1 VNENVNASWYLPCL
15 SSSRRIEVCS
25 EAFLPNRERTEVRPS
40 FSSPPFMAFLV
51 LGACLALRGGARQPP
66 LAPGAGVRA
75 VSTAHPLF
83 GSADSRREARL
94 AAQFNEWPATK
105 RRPMQPPEPALRKG
119 QLSGETRIA
128 PYQHQQN
135 WQQNWMGPQQWKG
148 PAYQPVPTPQQ
159 WKGPAYPPSRPQQW
173 MGPALLRNLPPPTTR
188 HPGAGMP
195 AGAEL
200 GLASRVSAS
209 APQRVGSNPAAGAW
223 PPTASQAPTRY
234 PAPARPAPA
243 RPSPARRSAAAPQQ
257 QALAAYGGAA
267 AQTPPPAG
275 SGLGLASRVTAS
287 GIPQS
292 FARANTGAAAQ
303 YSPARPAPT
312 GGSGTAPHGLASRVA
327 ASGVPQS
334 YARTNAGALPAQYS
348 SGLPALISAPMAGP
362 NAGQYSTLSQKQVA
376 AAHHSALLQ
385 KQVAAAQASAIA
397 AVRAAA
403 AASLKEQ
410 VAAAQARA
418 TAEVSAATV
427 QLHRQQALVDKARN
441 AAEVRAAEEARAVT
455 KVLKEQMSQIQ
466 AQKEQM
472 SLIQAQKEQMSLI
485 QAQKEQMS
493 LIQAQ
498 KEQMSLIQ
506 AQKEQMSLIQAQN
519 EQMSLIQAQ
528 KEQMSLIQAQNEQ
541 MSLIQKELQKEQ
553 MAAAQARAVAAERAA
568 AAASLQMQ
576 VEAAEERARAA
587 EERAAA
593 EEGAAQERAAAAEH
607 PESNAS
613 IDDSSSQPLQATATP
628 STMASTTPYWLELL
642 AGRNFDPLGEKEVLS
657 AMSEA
662 AVLARSSA
670 LLISEEISAV
680 SSAASKLDAQVV
692 AQVERTEWL
701 QSLDVSMWCR
711 AAMALSEAAS
721 EAAGM
726 AELTAM
732 CDSGDDVSCRILS
745 EQQEDTATWR
755 ARLGVPNW
763 GEAAAV
769 LSVAA
774 SDAAA
779 VSAAALE
786 ALEGFGFLK
795 NRHLINPS
803 LSLGD
808 DSE

>member
-1 VNENVNASWYLPCL
+1 MDWNIVEPQLDFTVTLSGSLRCPFFPHPPPPRSVGDLRSFVARWLSLVHVGLSMSPNLPHRYTHGIHML
-15 SSSRRIEVCS
+15 VARFHVPDARRELVGGAVRK
-25 EAFLPNRERTEVRPS
+25 EAFTDGNALP
-40 FSSPPFMAFLV
+40 FSSIMAFLV

-66 LAPGAGVRA
+66 LAPGAGIRA
-75 VSTAHPLF
+75 VTTAHPLF

-173 MGPALLRNLPPPTTR
+173 MGPALLRNLPPPPTR

-223 PPTASQAPTRY
+223 PHTASPTPARY

-243 RPSPARRSAAAPQQ
+243 RRSTAAPQQ
-257 QALAAYGGAA
+257 QALASYGGAA
-267 AQTPPPAG
+267 AQTPPPTV

-303 YSPARPAPT
+303 HSPARPAPT
-312 GGSGTAPHGLASRVA
+312 AGSGTAPHGLASRVA
-327 ASGVPQS
+327 ASGVPQT
-334 YARTNAGALPAQYS
+334 YARANAGALPEQFS
-348 SGLPALISAPMAGP
+348 SGSSGFGHPAPMAGP
-362 NAGQYSTLSQKQVA
+362 SAAQRSALPQKQVA
-376 AAHHSALLQ
+376 AAPHSALLQ
-385 KQVAAAQASAIA
+385 KQVAAAQASAMA

-455 KVLKEQMSQIQ
+455 KELHKEQMSQIQ
-466 AQKEQM
+466 AQREQM
-472 SLIQAQKEQMSLI
+472 SQ
-485 QAQKEQMS
+485 
-493 LIQAQ
+493 
-498 KEQMSLIQ
+498 
-506 AQKEQMSLIQAQN
+506 
-519 EQMSLIQAQ
+519 
-528 KEQMSLIQAQNEQ
+528 
-541 MSLIQKELQKEQ
+541 IQKELQKEQ

-576 VEAAEERARAA
+576 VVAAEARARAA

-593 EEGAAQERAAAAEH
+593 EEAAAQERAAAAEQ
-607 PESNAS
+607 PESNALS
-613 IDDSSSQPLQATATP
+613 DDSSSQPSQATVTP
-628 STMASTTPYWLELL
+628 GTLASTTPYWLEML

-662 AVLARSSA
+662 AVLARTSA
-670 LLISEEISAV
+670 LLISEEISAAP
-680 SSAASKLDAQVV
+680 SAASKLDAQVV

-701 QSLDVSMWCR
+701 QSIDVSMWCR

-803 LSLGD
+803 LNLGD

>member
-1 VNENVNASWYLPCL
+1 
-15 SSSRRIEVCS
+15 
-25 EAFLPNRERTEVRPS
+25 
-40 FSSPPFMAFLV
+40 
-51 LGACLALRGGARQPP
+51 
-66 LAPGAGVRA
+66 
-75 VSTAHPLF
+75 
-83 GSADSRREARL
+83 
-94 AAQFNEWPATK
+94 
-105 RRPMQPPEPALRKG
+105 
-119 QLSGETRIA
+119 
-128 PYQHQQN
+128 
-135 WQQNWMGPQQWKG
+135 
-148 PAYQPVPTPQQ
+148 
-159 WKGPAYPPSRPQQW
+159 
-173 MGPALLRNLPPPTTR
+173 
-188 HPGAGMP
+188 
-195 AGAEL
+195 
-200 GLASRVSAS
+200 
-209 APQRVGSNPAAGAW
+209 
-223 PPTASQAPTRY
+223 
-234 PAPARPAPA
+234 
-243 RPSPARRSAAAPQQ
+243 
-257 QALAAYGGAA
+257 
-267 AQTPPPAG
+267 
-275 SGLGLASRVTAS
+275 
-287 GIPQS
+287 
-292 FARANTGAAAQ
+292 
-303 YSPARPAPT
+303 
-312 GGSGTAPHGLASRVA
+312 
-327 ASGVPQS
+327 
-334 YARTNAGALPAQYS
+334 
-348 SGLPALISAPMAGP
+348 MAGP
-362 NAGQYSTLSQKQVA
+362 NAAQYSTLSQKQVA
-376 AAHHSALLQ
+376 AAQHSALLQ

-455 KVLKEQMSQIQ
+455 KVLHNEQMSQIQ

-472 SLIQAQKEQMSLI
+472 SQIQAQK
-485 QAQKEQMS
+485 
-493 LIQAQ
+493 
-498 KEQMSLIQ
+498 
-506 AQKEQMSLIQAQN
+506 
-519 EQMSLIQAQ
+519 
-528 KEQMSLIQAQNEQ
+528 EQ

>member
-1 VNENVNASWYLPCL
+1 
-15 SSSRRIEVCS
+15 
-25 EAFLPNRERTEVRPS
+25 
-40 FSSPPFMAFLV
+40 
-51 LGACLALRGGARQPP
+51 
-66 LAPGAGVRA
+66 
-75 VSTAHPLF
+75 
-83 GSADSRREARL
+83 
-94 AAQFNEWPATK
+94 
-105 RRPMQPPEPALRKG
+105 
-119 QLSGETRIA
+119 
-128 PYQHQQN
+128 
-135 WQQNWMGPQQWKG
+135 
-148 PAYQPVPTPQQ
+148 
-159 WKGPAYPPSRPQQW
+159 
-173 MGPALLRNLPPPTTR
+173 
-188 HPGAGMP
+188 
-195 AGAEL
+195 
-200 GLASRVSAS
+200 
-209 APQRVGSNPAAGAW
+209 
-223 PPTASQAPTRY
+223 
-234 PAPARPAPA
+234 
-243 RPSPARRSAAAPQQ
+243 
-257 QALAAYGGAA
+257 
-267 AQTPPPAG
+267 
-275 SGLGLASRVTAS
+275 
-287 GIPQS
+287 
-292 FARANTGAAAQ
+292 
-303 YSPARPAPT
+303 
-312 GGSGTAPHGLASRVA
+312 
-327 ASGVPQS
+327 
-334 YARTNAGALPAQYS
+334 
-348 SGLPALISAPMAGP
+348 MAGP
-362 NAGQYSTLSQKQVA
+362 NAAQHSALSQKQVA
-376 AAHHSALLQ
+376 AAQHSVLLQ

-455 KVLKEQMSQIQ
+455 KVLHNEQMSQIQ

-472 SLIQAQKEQMSLI
+472 SQIQAQK
-485 QAQKEQMS
+485 
-493 LIQAQ
+493 
-498 KEQMSLIQ
+498 
-506 AQKEQMSLIQAQN
+506 
-519 EQMSLIQAQ
+519 
-528 KEQMSLIQAQNEQ
+528 EQ

-568 AAASLQMQ
+568 AAASLQTR

-607 PESNAS
+607 SESNAS

-670 LLISEEISAV
+670 LLISEEISAMP
-680 SSAASKLDAQVV
+680 SAASKLDAQVV

>member
-1 VNENVNASWYLPCL
+1 
-15 SSSRRIEVCS
+15 
-25 EAFLPNRERTEVRPS
+25 
-40 FSSPPFMAFLV
+40 
-51 LGACLALRGGARQPP
+51 
-66 LAPGAGVRA
+66 
-75 VSTAHPLF
+75 
-83 GSADSRREARL
+83 
-94 AAQFNEWPATK
+94 
-105 RRPMQPPEPALRKG
+105 
-119 QLSGETRIA
+119 
-128 PYQHQQN
+128 
-135 WQQNWMGPQQWKG
+135 
-148 PAYQPVPTPQQ
+148 
-159 WKGPAYPPSRPQQW
+159 
-173 MGPALLRNLPPPTTR
+173 
-188 HPGAGMP
+188 
-195 AGAEL
+195 
-200 GLASRVSAS
+200 
-209 APQRVGSNPAAGAW
+209 
-223 PPTASQAPTRY
+223 
-234 PAPARPAPA
+234 
-243 RPSPARRSAAAPQQ
+243 
-257 QALAAYGGAA
+257 
-267 AQTPPPAG
+267 
-275 SGLGLASRVTAS
+275 
-287 GIPQS
+287 
-292 FARANTGAAAQ
+292 
-303 YSPARPAPT
+303 
-312 GGSGTAPHGLASRVA
+312 
-327 ASGVPQS
+327 
-334 YARTNAGALPAQYS
+334 
-348 SGLPALISAPMAGP
+348 MAGP

-376 AAHHSALLQ
+376 AAQHSALLQ

-455 KVLKEQMSQIQ
+455 KVLHKEQMSQIQ

-493 LIQAQ
+493 QIQAQ
-498 KEQMSLIQ
+498 K
-506 AQKEQMSLIQAQN
+506 
-519 EQMSLIQAQ
+519 
-528 KEQMSLIQAQNEQ
+528 EQ

>member
-1 VNENVNASWYLPCL
+1 
-15 SSSRRIEVCS
+15 
-25 EAFLPNRERTEVRPS
+25 
-40 FSSPPFMAFLV
+40 M
-51 LGACLALRGGARQPP
+51 
-66 LAPGAGVRA
+66 
-75 VSTAHPLF
+75 
-83 GSADSRREARL
+83 
-94 AAQFNEWPATK
+94 
-105 RRPMQPPEPALRKG
+105 
-119 QLSGETRIA
+119 
-128 PYQHQQN
+128 
-135 WQQNWMGPQQWKG
+135 
-148 PAYQPVPTPQQ
+148 
-159 WKGPAYPPSRPQQW
+159 
-173 MGPALLRNLPPPTTR
+173 
-188 HPGAGMP
+188 
-195 AGAEL
+195 
-200 GLASRVSAS
+200 
-209 APQRVGSNPAAGAW
+209 
-223 PPTASQAPTRY
+223 
-234 PAPARPAPA
+234 
-243 RPSPARRSAAAPQQ
+243 
-257 QALAAYGGAA
+257 
-267 AQTPPPAG
+267 
-275 SGLGLASRVTAS
+275 
-287 GIPQS
+287 
-292 FARANTGAAAQ
+292 
-303 YSPARPAPT
+303 
-312 GGSGTAPHGLASRVA
+312 
-327 ASGVPQS
+327 
-334 YARTNAGALPAQYS
+334 
-348 SGLPALISAPMAGP
+348 
-362 NAGQYSTLSQKQVA
+362 
-376 AAHHSALLQ
+376 
-385 KQVAAAQASAIA
+385 A

-455 KVLKEQMSQIQ
+455 KVLHNEQMSQIQ

-472 SLIQAQKEQMSLI
+472 SQIQAQK
-485 QAQKEQMS
+485 
-493 LIQAQ
+493 
-498 KEQMSLIQ
+498 
-506 AQKEQMSLIQAQN
+506 
-519 EQMSLIQAQ
+519 
-528 KEQMSLIQAQNEQ
+528 EQ

-568 AAASLQMQ
+568 AAESLQMQ
-576 VEAAEERARAA
+576 VVAAEARARAA

-593 EEGAAQERAAAAEH
+593 EEAAAQERAAAAEQ
-607 PESNAS
+607 PESNALS
-613 IDDSSSQPLQATATP
+613 DDSSSQPSQATVTP
-628 STMASTTPYWLELL
+628 GTLASTTPYWLEML

-662 AVLARSSA
+662 AVLARTSA
-670 LLISEEISAV
+670 LLISEEISAAP
-680 SSAASKLDAQVV
+680 SAASKLDAQVV

-803 LSLGD
+803 LNLGD

>member
-1 VNENVNASWYLPCL
+1 MSL
-15 SSSRRIEVCS
+15 I
-25 EAFLPNRERTEVRPS
+25 
-40 FSSPPFMAFLV
+40 
-51 LGACLALRGGARQPP
+51 Q
-66 LAPGAGVRA
+66 
-75 VSTAHPLF
+75 
-83 GSADSRREARL
+83 
-94 AAQFNEWPATK
+94 AQ
-105 RRPMQPPEPALRKG
+105 
-119 QLSGETRIA
+119 
-128 PYQHQQN
+128 
-135 WQQNWMGPQQWKG
+135 
-148 PAYQPVPTPQQ
+148 
-159 WKGPAYPPSRPQQW
+159 
-173 MGPALLRNLPPPTTR
+173 
-188 HPGAGMP
+188 
-195 AGAEL
+195 
-200 GLASRVSAS
+200 
-209 APQRVGSNPAAGAW
+209 
-223 PPTASQAPTRY
+223 
-234 PAPARPAPA
+234 
-243 RPSPARRSAAAPQQ
+243 
-257 QALAAYGGAA
+257 
-267 AQTPPPAG
+267 
-275 SGLGLASRVTAS
+275 
-287 GIPQS
+287 
-292 FARANTGAAAQ
+292 
-303 YSPARPAPT
+303 
-312 GGSGTAPHGLASRVA
+312 
-327 ASGVPQS
+327 
-334 YARTNAGALPAQYS
+334 
-348 SGLPALISAPMAGP
+348 
-362 NAGQYSTLSQKQVA
+362 
-376 AAHHSALLQ
+376 
-385 KQVAAAQASAIA
+385 
-397 AVRAAA
+397 
-403 AASLKEQ
+403 KEQ
-410 VAAAQARA
+410 MSLIQAQ
-418 TAEVSAATV
+418 
-427 QLHRQQALVDKARN
+427 
-441 AAEVRAAEEARAVT
+441 
-455 KVLKEQMSQIQ
+455 KEQMSQIQ

-472 SLIQAQKEQMSLI
+472 SLIQAQKEQMSQI
-485 QAQKEQMS
+485 QAQK
-493 LIQAQ
+493 
-498 KEQMSLIQ
+498 
-506 AQKEQMSLIQAQN
+506 
-519 EQMSLIQAQ
+519 
-528 KEQMSLIQAQNEQ
+528 EQ

>member
-1 VNENVNASWYLPCL
+1 
-15 SSSRRIEVCS
+15 
-25 EAFLPNRERTEVRPS
+25 
-40 FSSPPFMAFLV
+40 
-51 LGACLALRGGARQPP
+51 
-66 LAPGAGVRA
+66 
-75 VSTAHPLF
+75 
-83 GSADSRREARL
+83 
-94 AAQFNEWPATK
+94 
-105 RRPMQPPEPALRKG
+105 
-119 QLSGETRIA
+119 
-128 PYQHQQN
+128 
-135 WQQNWMGPQQWKG
+135 
-148 PAYQPVPTPQQ
+148 
-159 WKGPAYPPSRPQQW
+159 
-173 MGPALLRNLPPPTTR
+173 
-188 HPGAGMP
+188 
-195 AGAEL
+195 
-200 GLASRVSAS
+200 
-209 APQRVGSNPAAGAW
+209 
-223 PPTASQAPTRY
+223 
-234 PAPARPAPA
+234 
-243 RPSPARRSAAAPQQ
+243 
-257 QALAAYGGAA
+257 
-267 AQTPPPAG
+267 
-275 SGLGLASRVTAS
+275 
-287 GIPQS
+287 
-292 FARANTGAAAQ
+292 
-303 YSPARPAPT
+303 
-312 GGSGTAPHGLASRVA
+312 
-327 ASGVPQS
+327 
-334 YARTNAGALPAQYS
+334 
-348 SGLPALISAPMAGP
+348 
-362 NAGQYSTLSQKQVA
+362 
-376 AAHHSALLQ
+376 
-385 KQVAAAQASAIA
+385 
-397 AVRAAA
+397 
-403 AASLKEQ
+403 
-410 VAAAQARA
+410 
-418 TAEVSAATV
+418 
-427 QLHRQQALVDKARN
+427 
-441 AAEVRAAEEARAVT
+441 
-455 KVLKEQMSQIQ
+455 MSQIQ

-472 SLIQAQKEQMSLI
+472 SQIQAQK
-485 QAQKEQMS
+485 
-493 LIQAQ
+493 
-498 KEQMSLIQ
+498 
-506 AQKEQMSLIQAQN
+506 
-519 EQMSLIQAQ
+519 
-528 KEQMSLIQAQNEQ
+528 EQ

>member
-1 VNENVNASWYLPCL
+1 
-15 SSSRRIEVCS
+15 
-25 EAFLPNRERTEVRPS
+25 
-40 FSSPPFMAFLV
+40 
-51 LGACLALRGGARQPP
+51 
-66 LAPGAGVRA
+66 
-75 VSTAHPLF
+75 
-83 GSADSRREARL
+83 
-94 AAQFNEWPATK
+94 
-105 RRPMQPPEPALRKG
+105 
-119 QLSGETRIA
+119 
-128 PYQHQQN
+128 
-135 WQQNWMGPQQWKG
+135 
-148 PAYQPVPTPQQ
+148 
-159 WKGPAYPPSRPQQW
+159 
-173 MGPALLRNLPPPTTR
+173 
-188 HPGAGMP
+188 
-195 AGAEL
+195 
-200 GLASRVSAS
+200 
-209 APQRVGSNPAAGAW
+209 
-223 PPTASQAPTRY
+223 
-234 PAPARPAPA
+234 
-243 RPSPARRSAAAPQQ
+243 
-257 QALAAYGGAA
+257 
-267 AQTPPPAG
+267 
-275 SGLGLASRVTAS
+275 
-287 GIPQS
+287 
-292 FARANTGAAAQ
+292 
-303 YSPARPAPT
+303 
-312 GGSGTAPHGLASRVA
+312 
-327 ASGVPQS
+327 
-334 YARTNAGALPAQYS
+334 
-348 SGLPALISAPMAGP
+348 MAGP

-376 AAHHSALLQ
+376 AAQHSALLQ

-455 KVLKEQMSQIQ
+455 KVLHNEQMSQIQ

-472 SLIQAQKEQMSLI
+472 SQILAQK
-485 QAQKEQMS
+485 
-493 LIQAQ
+493 
-498 KEQMSLIQ
+498 
-506 AQKEQMSLIQAQN
+506 
-519 EQMSLIQAQ
+519 
-528 KEQMSLIQAQNEQ
+528 EQ

>member
-1 VNENVNASWYLPCL
+1 M
-15 SSSRRIEVCS
+15 RK
-25 EAFLPNRERTEVRPS
+25 EAFTDGNALP
-40 FSSPPFMAFLV
+40 FSSIMAFLV

-66 LAPGAGVRA
+66 LAPGAGIRA
-75 VSTAHPLF
+75 VTTAHPLF

-173 MGPALLRNLPPPTTR
+173 MGPALLRNLPPPPTR

-223 PPTASQAPTRY
+223 PHTASPTPARY

-243 RPSPARRSAAAPQQ
+243 RPAPARRSAAAPQQ
-257 QALAAYGGAA
+257 QALASYGGAA
-267 AQTPPPAG
+267 AQTPPPTV

-303 YSPARPAPT
+303 HSPARPAPT
-312 GGSGTAPHGLASRVA
+312 AGSGTAPHGLASRVA
-327 ASGVPQS
+327 ASGVPQT
-334 YARTNAGALPAQYS
+334 YARANAGALPEQFS
-348 SGLPALISAPMAGP
+348 SGSSGFGHPAPMAGP
-362 NAGQYSTLSQKQVA
+362 SAAQRSALPQKQVA
-376 AAHHSALLQ
+376 AAPHSALLQ
-385 KQVAAAQASAIA
+385 KQVAAAQASAMA

-455 KVLKEQMSQIQ
+455 KELHKEQMSQIQ
-466 AQKEQM
+466 AQREQM
-472 SLIQAQKEQMSLI
+472 SQIQAQREQMS
-485 QAQKEQMS
+485 Q
-493 LIQAQ
+493 
-498 KEQMSLIQ
+498 
-506 AQKEQMSLIQAQN
+506 
-519 EQMSLIQAQ
+519 
-528 KEQMSLIQAQNEQ
+528 
-541 MSLIQKELQKEQ
+541 IQKELQKEQ

-568 AAASLQMQ
+568 AAESLQMQ
-576 VEAAEERARAA
+576 VVAAEARARAA

-593 EEGAAQERAAAAEH
+593 EEGAAQERAAAAEQ
-607 PESNAS
+607 PESNALS
-613 IDDSSSQPLQATATP
+613 DDSSSQPSQATVTP
-628 STMASTTPYWLELL
+628 GTLASTTPYWLEML

-662 AVLARSSA
+662 AVLARTSA
-670 LLISEEISAV
+670 LLISEEISAAP
-680 SSAASKLDAQVV
+680 SAASKLDAQVV

-701 QSLDVSMWCR
+701 QSIDVSMWCR

-803 LSLGD
+803 LNLGD
-808 DSE
+808 DSEQEP

>member
-1 VNENVNASWYLPCL
+1 
-15 SSSRRIEVCS
+15 
-25 EAFLPNRERTEVRPS
+25 
-40 FSSPPFMAFLV
+40 
-51 LGACLALRGGARQPP
+51 
-66 LAPGAGVRA
+66 
-75 VSTAHPLF
+75 
-83 GSADSRREARL
+83 
-94 AAQFNEWPATK
+94 
-105 RRPMQPPEPALRKG
+105 
-119 QLSGETRIA
+119 
-128 PYQHQQN
+128 
-135 WQQNWMGPQQWKG
+135 
-148 PAYQPVPTPQQ
+148 
-159 WKGPAYPPSRPQQW
+159 
-173 MGPALLRNLPPPTTR
+173 
-188 HPGAGMP
+188 
-195 AGAEL
+195 
-200 GLASRVSAS
+200 
-209 APQRVGSNPAAGAW
+209 
-223 PPTASQAPTRY
+223 
-234 PAPARPAPA
+234 
-243 RPSPARRSAAAPQQ
+243 
-257 QALAAYGGAA
+257 
-267 AQTPPPAG
+267 
-275 SGLGLASRVTAS
+275 
-287 GIPQS
+287 
-292 FARANTGAAAQ
+292 
-303 YSPARPAPT
+303 
-312 GGSGTAPHGLASRVA
+312 
-327 ASGVPQS
+327 
-334 YARTNAGALPAQYS
+334 
-348 SGLPALISAPMAGP
+348 MAGP

-376 AAHHSALLQ
+376 AAQHSALLQ

-455 KVLKEQMSQIQ
+455 KVLHNEQMSQTQ

-472 SLIQAQKEQMSLI
+472 SLIQAQKEQMSR
-485 QAQKEQMS
+485 
-493 LIQAQ
+493 
-498 KEQMSLIQ
+498 
-506 AQKEQMSLIQAQN
+506 
-519 EQMSLIQAQ
+519 
-528 KEQMSLIQAQNEQ
+528 
-541 MSLIQKELQKEQ
+541 IQKELQKEQ

-587 EERAAA
+587 EERAAT
-593 EEGAAQERAAAAEH
+593 EEGVAQERAAAAEH

>member
-1 VNENVNASWYLPCL
+1 
-15 SSSRRIEVCS
+15 
-25 EAFLPNRERTEVRPS
+25 
-40 FSSPPFMAFLV
+40 
-51 LGACLALRGGARQPP
+51 
-66 LAPGAGVRA
+66 
-75 VSTAHPLF
+75 
-83 GSADSRREARL
+83 
-94 AAQFNEWPATK
+94 
-105 RRPMQPPEPALRKG
+105 
-119 QLSGETRIA
+119 
-128 PYQHQQN
+128 
-135 WQQNWMGPQQWKG
+135 
-148 PAYQPVPTPQQ
+148 
-159 WKGPAYPPSRPQQW
+159 
-173 MGPALLRNLPPPTTR
+173 
-188 HPGAGMP
+188 
-195 AGAEL
+195 
-200 GLASRVSAS
+200 
-209 APQRVGSNPAAGAW
+209 
-223 PPTASQAPTRY
+223 
-234 PAPARPAPA
+234 
-243 RPSPARRSAAAPQQ
+243 
-257 QALAAYGGAA
+257 
-267 AQTPPPAG
+267 
-275 SGLGLASRVTAS
+275 
-287 GIPQS
+287 
-292 FARANTGAAAQ
+292 
-303 YSPARPAPT
+303 
-312 GGSGTAPHGLASRVA
+312 
-327 ASGVPQS
+327 
-334 YARTNAGALPAQYS
+334 
-348 SGLPALISAPMAGP
+348 MAGP

-376 AAHHSALLQ
+376 AAQHSALLQ

-455 KVLKEQMSQIQ
+455 KVLHNEQMSQIQ

-472 SLIQAQKEQMSLI
+472 SQIQAQK
-485 QAQKEQMS
+485 
-493 LIQAQ
+493 
-498 KEQMSLIQ
+498 
-506 AQKEQMSLIQAQN
+506 
-519 EQMSLIQAQ
+519 
-528 KEQMSLIQAQNEQ
+528 EQ

>member
-1 VNENVNASWYLPCL
+1 
-15 SSSRRIEVCS
+15 
-25 EAFLPNRERTEVRPS
+25 
-40 FSSPPFMAFLV
+40 
-51 LGACLALRGGARQPP
+51 
-66 LAPGAGVRA
+66 
-75 VSTAHPLF
+75 
-83 GSADSRREARL
+83 
-94 AAQFNEWPATK
+94 
-105 RRPMQPPEPALRKG
+105 
-119 QLSGETRIA
+119 
-128 PYQHQQN
+128 
-135 WQQNWMGPQQWKG
+135 
-148 PAYQPVPTPQQ
+148 
-159 WKGPAYPPSRPQQW
+159 
-173 MGPALLRNLPPPTTR
+173 
-188 HPGAGMP
+188 
-195 AGAEL
+195 
-200 GLASRVSAS
+200 
-209 APQRVGSNPAAGAW
+209 
-223 PPTASQAPTRY
+223 
-234 PAPARPAPA
+234 
-243 RPSPARRSAAAPQQ
+243 
-257 QALAAYGGAA
+257 
-267 AQTPPPAG
+267 
-275 SGLGLASRVTAS
+275 
-287 GIPQS
+287 
-292 FARANTGAAAQ
+292 
-303 YSPARPAPT
+303 
-312 GGSGTAPHGLASRVA
+312 
-327 ASGVPQS
+327 
-334 YARTNAGALPAQYS
+334 
-348 SGLPALISAPMAGP
+348 MAGP

-376 AAHHSALLQ
+376 AAQHSALLQ

-455 KVLKEQMSQIQ
+455 KVLHNEQMSQIQ

-472 SLIQAQKEQMSLI
+472 SR
-485 QAQKEQMS
+485 
-493 LIQAQ
+493 
-498 KEQMSLIQ
+498 
-506 AQKEQMSLIQAQN
+506 
-519 EQMSLIQAQ
+519 
-528 KEQMSLIQAQNEQ
+528 
-541 MSLIQKELQKEQ
+541 IQKELQKEQ

-587 EERAAA
+587 EERAAT
-593 EEGAAQERAAAAEH
+593 EEGVAQERAAAAEH

>member
-1 VNENVNASWYLPCL
+1 
-15 SSSRRIEVCS
+15 
-25 EAFLPNRERTEVRPS
+25 
-40 FSSPPFMAFLV
+40 
-51 LGACLALRGGARQPP
+51 
-66 LAPGAGVRA
+66 
-75 VSTAHPLF
+75 
-83 GSADSRREARL
+83 
-94 AAQFNEWPATK
+94 
-105 RRPMQPPEPALRKG
+105 
-119 QLSGETRIA
+119 
-128 PYQHQQN
+128 
-135 WQQNWMGPQQWKG
+135 
-148 PAYQPVPTPQQ
+148 
-159 WKGPAYPPSRPQQW
+159 
-173 MGPALLRNLPPPTTR
+173 
-188 HPGAGMP
+188 
-195 AGAEL
+195 
-200 GLASRVSAS
+200 
-209 APQRVGSNPAAGAW
+209 
-223 PPTASQAPTRY
+223 
-234 PAPARPAPA
+234 
-243 RPSPARRSAAAPQQ
+243 
-257 QALAAYGGAA
+257 
-267 AQTPPPAG
+267 
-275 SGLGLASRVTAS
+275 
-287 GIPQS
+287 
-292 FARANTGAAAQ
+292 
-303 YSPARPAPT
+303 
-312 GGSGTAPHGLASRVA
+312 
-327 ASGVPQS
+327 
-334 YARTNAGALPAQYS
+334 
-348 SGLPALISAPMAGP
+348 MAGP

-376 AAHHSALLQ
+376 AAQHSALLQ

-455 KVLKEQMSQIQ
+455 KVLHKEQMSQIQ

-472 SLIQAQKEQMSLI
+472 SQILAQKEQMSQI
-485 QAQKEQMS
+485 QAHK
-493 LIQAQ
+493 
-498 KEQMSLIQ
+498 
-506 AQKEQMSLIQAQN
+506 
-519 EQMSLIQAQ
+519 
-528 KEQMSLIQAQNEQ
+528 EQ

>member
-1 VNENVNASWYLPCL
+1 
-15 SSSRRIEVCS
+15 
-25 EAFLPNRERTEVRPS
+25 
-40 FSSPPFMAFLV
+40 
-51 LGACLALRGGARQPP
+51 
-66 LAPGAGVRA
+66 
-75 VSTAHPLF
+75 
-83 GSADSRREARL
+83 
-94 AAQFNEWPATK
+94 
-105 RRPMQPPEPALRKG
+105 
-119 QLSGETRIA
+119 
-128 PYQHQQN
+128 
-135 WQQNWMGPQQWKG
+135 
-148 PAYQPVPTPQQ
+148 
-159 WKGPAYPPSRPQQW
+159 
-173 MGPALLRNLPPPTTR
+173 
-188 HPGAGMP
+188 
-195 AGAEL
+195 
-200 GLASRVSAS
+200 
-209 APQRVGSNPAAGAW
+209 
-223 PPTASQAPTRY
+223 
-234 PAPARPAPA
+234 
-243 RPSPARRSAAAPQQ
+243 
-257 QALAAYGGAA
+257 
-267 AQTPPPAG
+267 
-275 SGLGLASRVTAS
+275 
-287 GIPQS
+287 
-292 FARANTGAAAQ
+292 
-303 YSPARPAPT
+303 
-312 GGSGTAPHGLASRVA
+312 
-327 ASGVPQS
+327 
-334 YARTNAGALPAQYS
+334 
-348 SGLPALISAPMAGP
+348 MAGP

-376 AAHHSALLQ
+376 AAQHSALLQ

-455 KVLKEQMSQIQ
+455 KVLHNEQMSQIQAQKEQMSQIQ

-472 SLIQAQKEQMSLI
+472 SQIQAQK
-485 QAQKEQMS
+485 
-493 LIQAQ
+493 
-498 KEQMSLIQ
+498 
-506 AQKEQMSLIQAQN
+506 
-519 EQMSLIQAQ
+519 
-528 KEQMSLIQAQNEQ
+528 EQ